1 MVELL
6 KIEWMKLKNYTAFK
20 VLAIF
25 FGLGVIVTNY
35 VVYIINREVVQ
46 QIPAAGMVSFTPPY
60 SFAMTWHTTSYAS
73 GCILLL
79 PAMLL
84 AILITNEFGF
94 KTHRQNIIDGLTRQQ
109 FIGVKIMLALIFA
122 LVSTVLVFF
131 TALVFGWSSGTSF
144 SFAGIANV
152 GYFFLKALTYN
163 LFAVLI
169 AVLIKRTGFAIGLLF
184 IYMGAENFISQLLWG
199 LSIYLKREKSTDLGN
214 MGDYL
219 PLNAVDGLLEFPENT
234 IKSLSKTIMPQDITW
249 LVFALAI
256 IYLAL
261 FFLWAKRKFVKSD
274 L

>member
-25 FGLGVIVTNY
+25 FGVGVIAVNY
-35 VVYIINREVVQ
+35 VIYIINREVVQ
-46 QIPAAGMVSFTPPY
+46 QVPVGGMMAFKPPY
-60 SFAMTWHTTSYAS
+60 GFEMTWHTTSYAT

-79 PAMLL
+79 PALLL
-84 AILITNEFGF
+84 AILITNEYSY

-109 FIGVKIMLALIFA
+109 FIGVKLLMGLIFA
-122 LVSTVLVFF
+122 AVATALVFF
-131 TALVFGWSSGTSF
+131 TALVFGLFSETSF
-144 SFAGIANV
+144 SFNGIENV
-152 GYFFLKALTYN
+152 GYFFFKALTYN

-199 LSIYLKREKSTDLGN
+199 LSIYLKREKNTDLGN

-234 IKSLSKTIMPQDITW
+234 VKSLSKTIMPQDITW
-249 LVFALAI
+249 LVITLAI
-256 IYLAL
+256 VYLLL
-261 FFLWAKRKFVKSD
+261 FYFWATRKFVKSD

>member
-1 MVELL
+1 MLEIL
-6 KIEWMKLKNYTAFK
+6 KIEWLKLKNYTAFK

-25 FGLGVIVTNY
+25 FSLGVIATNY

-46 QIPAAGMVSFTPPY
+46 QVPVAGMVSFTPY
-60 SFAMTWHTTSYAS
+60 SFTMTWHTTSYAS

-84 AILITNEFGF
+84 AILITNEYSY

-109 FIGVKIMLALIFA
+109 FIGVKLMLALIFA
-122 LVSTVLVFF
+122 VTATILVFL
-131 TALVFGWSSGTSF
+131 TALVFGLCSGTSF
-144 SFAGIANV
+144 SLHGIINV

-163 LFAVLI
+163 VFAVLV
-169 AVLIKRTGFAIGLLF
+169 AVLVKRTGFAIGILF
-184 IYMGAENFISQLLWG
+184 IYLGGENFISQLLWG
-199 LSIYLKREKSTDLGN
+199 LSIKLKNAGTADLGN

-219 PLNAVDGLLEFPENT
+219 PLNAADGLLEFPDNT
-234 IKSLSKTIMPQDITW
+234 VKSLSKTMMPQDLTW

-256 IYLAL
+256 IYLSVFL
-261 FFLWAKRKFVKSD
+261 FWARRKFVKSD